1 MPEIKNNF
9 IQGKMNKD
17 LDDRLLP
24 NGQYRDAQNITIT
37 KSDDSDVG
45 VLQNVKGNKL
55 PYGESVNVPSGTGV
69 IGVYVDNEKEKAYYF
84 VTDRSTGVF
93 EPRVNIGEGDNTLDT
108 SGFHAIYVW
117 DQTSPGTPPKKIV
130 EGSFLNFSKDYL
142 ITGVSKVGD
151 MLFFT
156 DNLNQPRRINVE
168 TAARDSSFY
177 DSEQKIS
184 VAKFAPF
191 YPIRLLD
198 SSNNSTM
205 TKSAETSSDF
215 LEKNF
220 VRFSYRFKYDDGEY
234 STMAPFS
241 QVAFIPSIYDG
252 NTGFTASQLSDILD
266 SFEVKDMINYINNI
280 VMSIKLPSSTAL
292 EDLQIS
298 KIQIL
303 SRVDGDLTVKVI
315 DDLDMSLT
323 ANQPTGDTIS
333 YTYNATEPFKTL
345 PENQTIR
352 VFDNVPIRAKAQET
366 TGNRVV
372 YGNFVNQRRLPNV
385 DFDINFNSK
394 ASSNVNE
401 NEYLYKEYPYHS
413 VKSRRKY
420 QVGVVLADI
429 FGRQTSVILPP
440 PTSAKTSVE
449 RSSIFVPARNPR
461 TFSSKYWTPYDQA
474 TDGTAAHQPYNT
486 DKWGDALN
494 ITFNQKIK
502 DAYSSSN
509 PFGWYSYRIVVKQVE
524 QEYYN
529 VYTDGINIKD
539 NNEGFVRLSNDNV
552 NKVPRDV
559 TDVDPSSDTAGSQ
572 VKLYSKVI
580 NTNVSTDNAV
590 TTVNE
595 TTRPGILSDDSIFN
609 ITSIGNA
616 VLDGT
621 RASFAKIPANQTLI
635 PDSSDKGK
643 LAVFE
648 TEPFDSKIDIF
659 FETSTAGLVSD
670 LNTAIEATLGDGVS
684 SFSTTELNNGLN
696 EGMSVDTLFMQI
708 NARNNSGLVPSAE
721 IELESVQNSAGDNV
735 SDFELVIDNSEYK
748 LKTKNTFFFGVSG
761 EVYTFNLKSTFNVV
775 DSSGNSTEQI
785 FNDSIDISLKNVS
798 PTISFDNNPMV
809 VHNSTT
815 SGTVVTTVNGTTGSV
830 KPGFEKQGLTYSIT
844 SQTNNGAVYS
854 ISSSN
859 GDLSTVG
866 LVTSGQQ
873 DSLVIRVTD
882 SDNTTF
888 VEDTL
893 VINSTGINYKTFY
906 ITTSK
911 FSTSDAAKASSPSVL
926 VYHEGSG
933 DLPAGPSAATG
944 PTGDV
949 VYSAITP
956 SLVVF
961 NGIDDSLGRS
971 GFWGMAKEPGA
982 SSTTNPVSAVNINEN
997 GETLLVVS

>member
-55 PYGESVNVPSGTGV
+55 PYADSVDVPSGTGV

-84 VTDRSTGVF
+84 VTNRSTTVF
-93 EPRVNIGEGDNTLDT
+93 EPGVNIGEGDNTLDT

-130 EGSFLNFSKDYL
+130 EGSFLNFSKQYL
-142 ITGVSKVGD
+142 ITGINKIAD
-151 MLFFT
+151 LLFFT

-168 TAARDSSFY
+168 TAERDSSFY
-177 DSEQKIS
+177 NSEIKMS
-184 VAKFAPF
+184 TAKFAPF

-205 TKSAETSSDF
+205 TKSAATFSDF

-266 SFEVKDMINYINNI
+266 SFEVKDMVNYINNI

-292 EDLQIS
+292 EDFQIS

-303 SRVDGDLTVKVI
+303 SRVDGELSVKVI
-315 DDLDMSLT
+315 DDLDMSL
-323 ANQPTGDTIS
+323 ADNQPSGDTLS

-366 TGNRVV
+366 TGNRIV
-372 YGNFVNQRRLPNV
+372 YGNFVNQRKLPNV
-385 DFDINFNSK
+385 DFDANFSSK
-394 ASSNVNE
+394 ASSIVNE

-413 VKSRRKY
+413 IKSRRKY
-420 QVGVVLADI
+420 QIGIVLADI

-461 TFSSKYWTPYDQA
+461 T
-474 TDGTAAHQPYNT
+474 
-486 DKWGDALN
+486 
-494 ITFNQKIK
+494 IK

-509 PFGWYSYRIVVKQVE
+509 PFGWYSYRVVVKQVE

-539 NNEGFVRLSNDNV
+539 NNEGFIRLSNDNV

-559 TDVDPSSDTAGSQ
+559 TDVDPSSNTAGSQ
-572 VKLYSKVI
+572 VKLYNKVI
-580 NTNVSTDNAV
+580 NTNVSTDNAT

-595 TTRPGILSDDSIFN
+595 ITRPGILSDDSIFN

-635 PDSSDKGK
+635 PDSSDKVK

-670 LNTAIEATLGDGVS
+670 LNTAIEATL
-684 SFSTTELNNGLN
+684 L
-696 EGMSVDTLFMQI
+696 
-708 NARNNSGLVPSAE
+708 
-721 IELESVQNSAGDNV
+721 
-735 SDFELVIDNSEYK
+735 
-748 LKTKNTFFFGVSG
+748 
-761 EVYTFNLKSTFNVV
+761 
-775 DSSGNSTEQI
+775 
-785 FNDSIDISLKNVS
+785 
-798 PTISFDNNPMV
+798 
-809 VHNSTT
+809 
-815 SGTVVTTVNGTTGSV
+815 
-830 KPGFEKQGLTYSIT
+830 
-844 SQTNNGAVYS
+844 
-854 ISSSN
+854 
-859 GDLSTVG
+859 
-866 LVTSGQQ
+866 
-873 DSLVIRVTD
+873 
-882 SDNTTF
+882 
-888 VEDTL
+888 
-893 VINSTGINYKTFY
+893 
-906 ITTSK
+906 
-911 FSTSDAAKASSPSVL
+911 
-926 VYHEGSG
+926 
-933 DLPAGPSAATG
+933 
-944 PTGDV
+944 
-949 VYSAITP
+949 
-956 SLVVF
+956 
-961 NGIDDSLGRS
+961 
-971 GFWGMAKEPGA
+971 
-982 SSTTNPVSAVNINEN
+982 
-997 GETLLVVS
+997 